1 MDSIALTSNKGSK
14 KGGGKEMERGPP
26 HYSTTKPRHY
36 KKKGGENMKITLRN
50 PDYYDYIVT
59 FNDEENENL
68 MFVYNILRDILI
80 SIKPMEN
87 RIRES
92 GSLRPEDLEH
102 AKNAIEILF
111 KSGGISFEI
120 DNPEE

>member
-1 MDSIALTSNKGSK
+1 
-14 KGGGKEMERGPP
+14 
-26 HYSTTKPRHY
+26 
-36 KKKGGENMKITLRN
+36 MKMTLRN

-59 FNDEENENL
+59 FNDEEKENL
-68 MFVYNILRDILI
+68 MFVRNILRGILI
-80 SIKPMEN
+80 SIKPMED
-87 RIRES
+87 RIREYD
-92 GSLRPEDLEH
+92 SLRPEDLEY

>member
-1 MDSIALTSNKGSK
+1 
-14 KGGGKEMERGPP
+14 
-26 HYSTTKPRHY
+26 
-36 KKKGGENMKITLRN
+36 MKITLRN

-59 FNDEENENL
+59 FNDEEKENL
-68 MFVYNILRDILI
+68 IFVCNILRGILI